1 MIQLVEL
8 NFILRKEE
16 KIISITIDIILNDL
30 IKVIILEMV
39 TKYGGEGKTYL
50 SARPFVR
57 SVLYLFAS

>member
-1 MIQLVEL
+1 MIQFVEL

-50 SARPFVR
+50 
-57 SVLYLFAS
+57 